1 MTRKEMR
8 KAARRRR
15 TRRRLLLTASI
26 GVFAAGAALLAAN
39 LLAPTE
45 VERVVGEAKVK
56 VAEAVEDTVSEVTGN
71 PAPLPSVRLGEEGG
85 KRELDRCDGTF
96 TELTSYRIGEVLPVY
111 AAHNNCGGDII
122 LSWNV
127 GDRVSVEGSGVT
139 YEVVEERHTRKW
151 AQVSSL
157 RGMTGELLLQ
167 TCYYGQDKM
176 RFLALE
182 PVS

>member
-1 MTRKEMR
+1 MR
-8 KAARRRR
+8 KAAK
-15 TRRRLLLTASI
+15 RRRLRRRILLGLSVA
-26 GVFAAGAALLAAN
+26 VFSAGAVLLAAN

-45 VERVVGEAKVK
+45 VERVVGEAKV
-56 VAEAVEDTVSEVTGN
+56 AIEEAVTDTAAGVTGE
-71 PAPLPSVRLGEEGG
+71 PAPLPAVRLGPAGD
-85 KRELDRCDGTF
+85 KRQLDRCDGTF
-96 TELTSYRIGEVLPVY
+96 TELTSYRIGDVLPVY
-111 AAHNNCGGDII
+111 AAHNNCGGDVI

-127 GDRVSVEGSGVT
+127 GDHVTVEGSDIT

-157 RGMTGELLLQ
+157 RGMAGELLLQ